1 MTNDAL
7 EAELH
12 RLESALARRDPA
24 LIDGDVAA
32 LSRLIADDFLEF
44 GASGRT
50 WTAAEVRETLAS
62 ESPRDVPM
70 EDFAVAR
77 LAVGV
82 ALVTYRS
89 RDPRH
94 AKRASIWVRRNRR
107 WRMVFHQGTLVPG
120 S

>member
-1 MTNDAL
+1 MTNSAL

-12 RLESALARRDPA
+12 RLESAVARRDPA
-24 LIDGDVAA
+24 LLEGGVTTLPELIDDE
-32 LSRLIADDFLEF
+32 FFEF

-50 WTAAEVRETLAS
+50 WTAAEVREALTTEA
-62 ESPRDVPM
+62 PRDVPM

-77 LAVGV
+77 VAVGV

-94 AKRASIWVRRNRR
+94 AKRSSIWVRRGGR
-107 WRMVFHQGTLVPG
+107 WLMRFHQGTLLP
-120 S
+120 

>member
-1 MTNDAL
+1 MTDNAL

-24 LIDGDVAA
+24 LLDGDGAA
-32 LSRLIADDFLEF
+32 LAGLIADDFVEF

-50 WTAAEVRETLAS
+50 WTAEEARASLAT
-62 ESPRDVPM
+62 EPPRDVPM
-70 EDFAVAR
+70 EDFAVSR
-77 LAVGV
+77 IAVGV

-94 AKRASIWVRRNRR
+94 AKRSSIWVRRRGR
-107 WRMVFHQGTLVPG
+107 WVMRFHQGTLVD
-120 S
+120 

>member
-1 MTNDAL
+1 MTDNAL

-12 RLESALARRDPA
+12 RLESALARRDPSLLESDA
-24 LIDGDVAA
+24 RTLPD
-32 LSRLIADDFLEF
+32 LIADDFLEF

-50 WTAAEVRETLAS
+50 WTATELRDALVTEPA
-62 ESPRDVPM
+62 RDVPM

-77 LAVGV
+77 LAAGV

-94 AKRASIWVRRNRR
+94 AKRSSLWVRRGGR
-107 WRMVFHQGTLVPG
+107 WVMRFHQGTLTD
-120 S
+120 

>member
-1 MTNDAL
+1 MTDNAL

-24 LIDGDVAA
+24 LLDGDAAA
-32 LSRLIADDFLEF
+32 LAELIADDFLEF

-50 WTAAEVRETLAS
+50 WTAAETRASLAT
-62 ESPRDVPM
+62 EPPRDVPM
-70 EDFAVAR
+70 EDFAVSR
-77 LAVGV
+77 LGVGV

-94 AKRASIWVRRNRR
+94 ARRSSIWVRRRGR
-107 WRMVFHQGTLVPG
+107 WVMRFHQGTLAD
-120 S
+120 

>member
-7 EAELH
+7 ETELH
-12 RLESALARRDPA
+12 RLESALARRDPS
-24 LIDGDVAA
+24 LLDGDAST
-32 LSRLIADDFLEF
+32 LFELIADDFVEF

-50 WTAAEVRETLAS
+50 WTAVEIRDALAT
-62 ESPRDVPM
+62 EPARDVPM

-77 LAVGV
+77 IAPSV

-94 AKRASIWVRRNRR
+94 AKRSSMWIRRNGR
-107 WRMVFHQGTLVPG
+107 WVMRFHHATLVD
-120 S
+120 

>member
-24 LIDGDVAA
+24 LLDGTAMA
-32 LSRLIADDFLEF
+32 LSELIADDFLEF
-44 GASGRT
+44 GASGRA
-50 WTAAEVRETLAS
+50 WTAADVRQILAT
-62 ESPRDVPM
+62 EPARDVPM
-70 EDFAVAR
+70 EDFAVSR
-77 LAVGV
+77 LAAGV

-94 AKRASIWVRRNRR
+94 ARRSSIWVRRRGR
-107 WRMVFHQGTLVPG
+107 WLMVFHQGTLTD
-120 S
+120 